1 MADAGTVVHLVST
14 LEGGGV
20 ERTLVRLLSGLPRRG
35 LRHRLVALRAAGA
48 LAAQLP
54 DHISCLALDAR
65 GRSVTAGLRAARRI
79 PRDNVRLIHARG
91 IGAWADAVLMR
102 LLHPRARVILG
113 FHGLDAPE
121 PIGPSVLRRI
131 TIASRLATRV
141 ASPAESSRNLLIRLG
156 VPAHRIDVLPNGVDT
171 ARFSPA
177 SADRRR
183 ALRAALGWAEDRCVA
198 VCVASLTP
206 VKGHDLL
213 LRAAETL
220 RNGRSPVEFVV
231 IGDGPLRQRLETDAR
246 HRGLSDTISF
256 LGSRDD
262 VPDLLRAADMLVC
275 PSRTE
280 SMCNAV
286 LEGLA
291 SGLPVIAAD
300 VGDNRLLLDHGSAG
314 LIVPPEDPTALARAI
329 QTVVTDE
336 PQRRAFGRA
345 ARQRAAAFSD
355 DAMIARYDAYYHS
368 LLGPAPVTLLK
379 ARTSEACPSSRI
391 PAPTPAGCHASLD
404 APS

>member
-1 MADAGTVVHLVST
+1 MADLGTVVHLVST

-20 ERTLVRLLSGLPRRG
+20 ERTLVRLLSGLPRGG
-35 LRHRLVALRAAGA
+35 LRHRLVALRAAGS
-48 LAAQLP
+48 LAASLS
-54 DHISCLALDAR
+54 DHVSILALDAR
-65 GRSVTAGLRAARRI
+65 GREVAAGLRAARML

-91 IGAWADAVLMR
+91 VGAWADAILMR
-102 LLHPRARVILG
+102 ILHPRARVILG
-113 FHGLDAPE
+113 FHGLEAPE
-121 PIGPSVLRRI
+121 PIGRTLRRRI

-141 ASPAESSRNLLIRLG
+141 ACPAESSRNLLIRLG
-156 VPAHRIDVLPNGVDT
+156 VPANQIDVLPNGVDT

-177 SADRRR
+177 SQERRR
-183 ALRAALGWAEDRCVA
+183 VLRAALRWAEDRCIA

-213 LRAAETL
+213 LRAADTL
-220 RNGRSPVEFVV
+220 RNDRFPVEFVL
-231 IGDGPLRQRLETDAR
+231 IGDGSLRQRLEAEVR
-246 HRGLSDTISF
+246 GRGLSDTVSF
-256 LGSRDD
+256 LGIRDD
-262 VPDLLRAADMLVC
+262 VPDLLRAADLLVC
-275 PSRTE
+275 PSRSE
-280 SMCNAV
+280 SMCNAI

-345 ARQRAAAFSD
+345 AQRRASTFSE
-355 DAMIARYDAYYHS
+355 DAMIARYHAYYRS
-368 LLGPAPVTLLK
+368 LLRSSPITLLK
-379 ARTSEACPSSRI
+379 SRSSEACFSTRI
-391 PAPTPAGCHASLD
+391 PTPQEGHVSSNAP
-404 APS
+404 